1 MRLNSFLGE
10 HLGKAQMVKL
20 FVSDRR
26 DVTLIL
32 EYTPLSLRDNEV
44 DLRIRTQMRSRD
56 TALYR
61 RLSHRQ
67 EVGQI
72 TVSTETSSLGQWYV
86 TLAETTLKHLEA
98 IEHAPNENAFAKWAS
113 YTALKPITYTL
124 TLS

>member
-1 MRLNSFLGE
+1 MRLNKFLAE
-10 HLGKAQMVKL
+10 NLGKAQMVKL
-20 FVSDRR
+20 FVTDRR

-44 DLRIRTQMRSRD
+44 DLRVKTQMRKRD

-61 RLSHRQ
+61 HLSHRQ
-67 EVGQI
+67 EIGQI
-72 TVSTETSSLGQWYV
+72 TVPTESPSLGQWYV
-86 TLAETTLKHLEA
+86 TLAQTTLDHLDT
-98 IEHAPNENAFAKWAS
+98 IEYAPQQNAFAKWAS

>member
-1 MRLNSFLGE
+1 MRLNQFLAE

-44 DLRIRTQMRSRD
+44 DLRVRTQMRARD

-61 RLSHRQ
+61 HLSHRQ

-72 TVSTETSSLGQWYV
+72 TVPTETPSLGQWYV
-86 TLAETTLKHLEA
+86 TLAETTLLHLEA
-98 IEHAPNENAFAKWAS
+98 IEHAKTHNAFAKWAS
-113 YTALKPITYTL
+113 YTALKPIT
-124 TLS
+124 